1 MLSAFFD
8 GYARFEVI
16 VKTLRKEGHTAVA
29 IKGREGARG
38 RSAQA
43 HLSKRRNKGGGGGR
57 YERPRA
63 AGRSEVNHDR
73 GRMLEVLPEV

>member
-29 IKGREGARG
+29 IKGEKGQGADRRSCTYLSEETRG
-38 RSAQA
+38 A
-43 HLSKRRNKGGGGGR
+43 
-57 YERPRA
+57 
-63 AGRSEVNHDR
+63 EVGMKHP
-73 GRMLEVLPEV
+73 VLPVVAGLIMTGAGC